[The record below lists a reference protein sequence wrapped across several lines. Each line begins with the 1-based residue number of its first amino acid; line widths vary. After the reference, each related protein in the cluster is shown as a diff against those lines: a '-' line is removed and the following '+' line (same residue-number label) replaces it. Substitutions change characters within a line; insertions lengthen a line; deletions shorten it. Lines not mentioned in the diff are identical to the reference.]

1 MSDIS
6 KEDLK
11 KEIQE
16 ILKDAD
22 LDNTSAKKVRAFNS
36 ILSIPFCY
44 WVPAVTNLWVLSM
57 DLFLSEP
64 FIFKVR
70 CSINKGNFQHFSF
83 YQKNNES
90 LFF

>member
-22 LDNTSAKKVRAFNS
+22 LDNTSAKKVITPRLH
-36 ILSIPFCY
+36 IPYTLLSLGPWSLTSWY
-44 WVPAVTNLWVLSM
+44 
-57 DLFLSEP
+57 
-64 FIFKVR
+64 
-70 CSINKGNFQHFSF
+70 FQ
-83 YQKNNES
+83 
-90 LFF
+90 